1 MSDIG
6 EERMVMAADR
16 QDVGDSTV
24 SRKGIWSWMLF
35 DWAAQPFH
43 TLILTFI
50 FAPYFAGY
58 VASDPVTGQSQWGY
72 AAAIAGIII
81 ALLSPVLGSISDAT
95 GPRKPWIFLF
105 SLLAIAG
112 SFGLWWGVPNG
123 GEDAVMWALVAFVI
137 AMFGFEFAGVFI
149 NAMMPDLVPR
159 EKLGRLSGNAWA
171 LGYVAGL
178 LTLIIVLA
186 TMATND
192 EGNTLLGS
200 GPLFGIDAGAKEGER
215 ATGPLTAIWYLIF
228 VIPLFLY
235 TPDIGRRVAA
245 AGAVKKGMSD
255 LARTLRRLPSNRSL
269 FAYLAS
275 SMFYRDALNGLYT
288 FGGIYA
294 KGVLD
299 WSIVQIG
306 IFGILANITGI
317 AGALIGGRMD
327 DRFGPKAVVTTSIIM
342 LILASATVI
351 TTSQTSALFLPVGEG
366 SALPDIVFYI
376 CGGLIGAAGGALQ
389 AASRTLMA
397 DQAEPGRMTEAFG
410 LYALS
415 GKATAF
421 LAPFLIAVAT
431 DLSGSQRIGVTPVVG
446 LFLVGLLLLPLVR
459 QRTLSGST

>member
-1 MSDIG
+1 MSDASATAPAG
-6 EERMVMAADR
+6 N
-16 QDVGDSTV
+16 V
-24 SRKGIWSWMLF
+24 SKRGIWSWMLF

-58 VASDPVTGQSQWGY
+58 VAADSVTGQVQWGY
-72 AAAIAGIII
+72 AAAIAGVII
-81 ALLSPVLGSISDAT
+81 AFLSPIFGAISDAT

-105 SLLAIAG
+105 SILAVAG
-112 SFGLWWGVPNG
+112 SWSLWWGTPG
-123 GEDAVMWALVAFVI
+123 GSDSAVVWALGAFII

-159 EKLGRLSGNAWA
+159 EKLGRLSGNSWA

-186 TMATND
+186 TMASND

-200 GPLFGIDAGAKEGER
+200 PPLFGIDAAAKEGER
-215 ATGPLTAIWYLIF
+215 AVGPLTAVWYIVF
-228 VIPLFLY
+228 VIPLFLF
-235 TPDIGRRVAA
+235 TPDTIKRVAVS
-245 AGAVKKGMSD
+245 GAVQKGLSD
-255 LARTLRRLPSNRSL
+255 LMVTLRRLPSNKSL

-306 IFGILANITGI
+306 IFGILANITGV
-317 AGALIGGRMD
+317 AGAYFGGRMD
-327 DRFGPKAVVTTSIIM
+327 DRFGPKAVVTVSIIV
-342 LILASATVI
+342 LIVSCATIISTSNDSAFFV
-351 TTSQTSALFLPVGEG
+351 PVGTG
-366 SALPDIVFYI
+366 SAIPDIVFYV

-421 LAPFLIAVAT
+421 MAPFLIAVFT
-431 DLSGSQRIGVTPVVG
+431 DISDSQRVGVVPVVL
-446 LFLVGLLLLPLVR
+446 LFLVGLFLLPMVR
-459 QRTLSGST
+459 QHGHAPRVE